1 MRRTYGKGEEG
12 LKRGERTANGMDQ
25 LDPLGRRWRRGT
37 QKRWFDYREQLLGR
51 HHFNPRRSKWF
62 EMQEVQAIEKEKGG
76 KKKMGKVRKCK
87 SYKPYIG
94 NSEKPAR
101 FSEGLVQFFCE
112 NNNNN
117 KYWKF
122 KNNNNNNNNNNKYY
136 YK

>member
-76 KKKMGKVRKCK
+76 KKKWER
-87 SYKPYIG
+87 SG
-94 NSEKPAR
+94 NAR
-101 FSEGLVQFFCE
+101 AI
-112 NNNNN
+112 NPT
-117 KYWKF
+117 
-122 KNNNNNNNNNNKYY
+122 
-136 YK
+136 